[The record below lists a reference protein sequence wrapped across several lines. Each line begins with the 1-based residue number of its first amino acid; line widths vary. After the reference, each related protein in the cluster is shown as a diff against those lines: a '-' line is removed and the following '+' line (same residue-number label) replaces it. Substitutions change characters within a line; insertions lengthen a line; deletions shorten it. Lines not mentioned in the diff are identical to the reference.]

1 MSKIL
6 IVEDDEMIR
15 TELCRY
21 LTENDFDVSAPFPV
35 SGNVVEENPDL
46 ILLDICLGDEDGIAL
61 CRELRRTSDVP
72 VIFVTGQDATESE
85 LEGFRAGADDYI
97 RKPYQLPVL
106 LARIQSLLN
115 RRGGKGQ
122 SLTIDG
128 VTLDLVFGQLICGDT
143 VYELSKKEQQILYYL
158 FTKYP
163 VVVSR
168 DEMIGYLWE
177 NKMFVDENILNVNL
191 SRIRRRFKGTP
202 LEHFIK
208 TVPEKGWQIGGVSCT

>member
-21 LTENDFDVSAPFPV
+21 LTENGFDVSAPFPV
-35 SGNVVEENPDL
+35 SGNVGKENPDL

-115 RRGGKGQ
+115 RRGGKDQ

-128 VTLDLVFGQLICGDT
+128 VALDLIFGQLICGDT

-163 VVVSR
+163 GVVSR

-202 LEHFIK
+202 LEYFIK

>member
-15 TELCRY
+15 MELCRY
-21 LTENDFDVSAPFPV
+21 LTENGFDVSAPFPV
-35 SGNVVEENPDL
+35 SVNVVEENPDL

-115 RRGGKGQ
+115 RRGGKDQ

-158 FTKYP
+158 FAKYP
-163 VVVSR
+163 GVVSR

-191 SRIRRRFKGTP
+191 SRIRRRFKGTS

>member
-6 IVEDDEMIR
+6 IVEDDRMIR
-15 TELCRY
+15 TEALPLSDGEWLRRI
-21 LTENDFDVSAPFPV
+21 SPV
-35 SGNVVEENPDL
+35 SVQRECGEREFRSH
-46 ILLDICLGDEDGIAL
+46 LLDICLGDEDGIAL
-61 CRELRRTSDVP
+61 CRQTRRTSDVP

-115 RRGGKGQ
+115 RRGGKDQ

-163 VVVSR
+163 GVVSR

-202 LEHFIK
+202 LEYFIK
-208 TVPEKGWQIGGVSCT
+208 TVPDKGWQIGGVSCT